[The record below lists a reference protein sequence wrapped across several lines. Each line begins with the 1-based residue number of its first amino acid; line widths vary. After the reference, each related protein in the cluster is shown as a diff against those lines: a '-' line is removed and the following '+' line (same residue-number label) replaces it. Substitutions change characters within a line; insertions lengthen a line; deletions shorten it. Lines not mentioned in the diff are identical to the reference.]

1 MKEAERQAQEK
12 REAEAREAR
21 GQKCLDAARK
31 AHYASNGEPSKAP
44 NLDDAVRERA
54 ITASKGSKPSKK

>member
-1 MKEAERQAQEK
+1 MSEQEKQAKEK

-31 AHYASNGEPSKAP
+31 AHYASNGEPAKAP
-44 NLDDAVRERA
+44 DLDDAVRERA
-54 ITASKGSKPSKK
+54 ALLRGSKK